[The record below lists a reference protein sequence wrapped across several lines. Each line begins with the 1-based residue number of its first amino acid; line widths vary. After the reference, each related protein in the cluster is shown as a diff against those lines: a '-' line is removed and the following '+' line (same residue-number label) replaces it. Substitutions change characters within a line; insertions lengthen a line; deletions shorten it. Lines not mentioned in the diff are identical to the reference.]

1 MIEYIV
7 LVLVFVLFFGMPA
20 YTVLK
25 IIERVF
31 FNSAGPQQ
39 DTEAGNKRLKARTL
53 PDYGLNK
60 VPDWLEKR

>member
-7 LVLVFVLFFGMPA
+7 LVLVFVLFFGLPA

-31 FNSAGPQQ
+31 FSAGSPK

-60 VPDWLEKR
+60 APDWLEKM

>member
-31 FNSAGPQQ
+31 FSAGPQQ

-53 PDYGLNK
+53 PDYGLNE
-60 VPDWLEKR
+60 VPDWLEKM

>member
-7 LVLVFVLFFGMPA
+7 LALVFVLFLGLPA
-20 YTVLK
+20 YTILK

-31 FNSAGPQQ
+31 FSAGPQQ

-60 VPDWLEKR
+60 APDWLEKM